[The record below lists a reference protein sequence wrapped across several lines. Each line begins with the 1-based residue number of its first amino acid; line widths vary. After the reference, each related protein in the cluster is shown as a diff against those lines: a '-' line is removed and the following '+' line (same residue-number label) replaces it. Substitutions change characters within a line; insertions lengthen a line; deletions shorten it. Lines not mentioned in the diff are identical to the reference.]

1 MITGVTDMES
11 TSHDF
16 ACRGK
21 GNGGCSRRDF
31 VAMGAMAAM
40 AAGAGC
46 VSAQGRSAS
55 AVGGRSFKTI
65 TISATDCLFEREPM
79 VRPFGFKGGYLTE
92 EWIVASCVRSSS
104 GKFGIG
110 LGTQSCLWSD
120 ASVFSSTSEAGGNAM
135 MFAMTQHAL
144 KLIEG
149 RSFVSPVELNDW
161 LWPQVWE
168 YGKRITSNPKLRA
181 TFALNALVSVD
192 NAIWVLFARE
202 NGLAS
207 FDEMIPD
214 AYRPALSARHSKCA
228 SIPLFSYKVP
238 PAEIKSAVDSGY
250 FFMKIKIG
258 QPGTQEEMLAK
269 DMARVSQIH
278 AVLKDC
284 RTPYTKTGRLPYYFD
299 ANGRYAKKETLLRFV
314 DHLKKIGAYEQVA
327 IIEEPFDE
335 YADIDVN
342 DIPLRLAAD
351 ESAHTVKDALE
362 RIDMGYRAMALK
374 PIAKTMSMS
383 MKIAQAACDKGVPC
397 FCADLTVSPVLVEWN
412 KSVAARLPAFPG
424 IGDLGLVE
432 TNGHQNFR
440 NWETMRRDLAYPDA
454 HWTRTERGVFEC
466 DSDYYAKSGGI
477 LASMPRYEKMF
488 RI

>member
-1 MITGVTDMES
+1 M
-11 TSHDF
+11 
-16 ACRGK
+16 K
-21 GNGGCSRRDF
+21 RRDF
-31 VAMGAMAAM
+31 VKMGSMAFA
-40 AAGAGC
+40 AAGTGC
-46 VSAQGRSAS
+46 VSAGRGSGIAA
-55 AVGGRSFKTI
+55 AVGGRAFKTI
-65 TISATDCLFEREPM
+65 TIAKADCLFEREPM

-92 EWIVASCVRSSS
+92 EWIVASCLKSTT
-104 GKFGIG
+104 GKHGIG

-120 ASVFSSTSEAGGNAM
+120 ASVFAANSEAGGNAM

-144 KLIEG
+144 KLLAG
-149 RSFVSPVELNDW
+149 RSFTSPVELNDW

-168 YGKRITSNPKLRA
+168 YGKKVTDNPRLRA

-192 NAIWVLFARE
+192 NAAWVLFARE
-202 NGLAS
+202 NGLTS
-207 FDEMIPD
+207 FDDMIPA
-214 AYRPALSARHSKCA
+214 AYRPALASHHAKCA

-238 PAEIKSAVDSGY
+238 PAEIKAAVDSGY

-258 QPGTQEEMLAK
+258 QPGTQAEMLER

-284 RTPYTKTGRLPYYFD
+284 RTPYTKTGKLPYYFD
-299 ANGRYAKKETLLRFV
+299 ANGRYEKKETLLKFM
-314 DHLKKIGAYEQVA
+314 DHLKKIGAYDQVA

-342 DIPLRLAAD
+342 DIPIRLAAD

-362 RIDMGYRAMALK
+362 RIEMGYRAMALK

-383 MKIAQAACDKGVPC
+383 MKIAQAAFEKGVPC
-397 FCADLTVSPVLVEWN
+397 FCADLTVCPVMVEWN
-412 KSVAARLPAFPG
+412 KAVAARLPAFPG

-440 NWETMRRDLAYPDA
+440 NWETMRGDLAFPNA
-454 HWTRTERGVFEC
+454 HWTRTEKGVFEC
-466 DSDYYAKSGGI
+466 DADYYAKSGGM
-477 LASMPRYEKMF
+477 LAPLPRYEKLF
-488 RI
+488 RL

>member
-1 MITGVTDMES
+1 M
-11 TSHDF
+11 
-16 ACRGK
+16 
-21 GNGGCSRRDF
+21 NRRDF
-31 VAMGAMAAM
+31 ISMGSLAMAAVGSGCATP
-40 AAGAGC
+40 AAKCGVSGC
-46 VSAQGRSAS
+46 
-55 AVGGRSFKTI
+55 GGFKKI
-65 TISATDCLFEREPM
+65 TIAKTDCLFEREPM

-92 EWIVASCVRSSS
+92 EWIVASCLRSTS

-120 ASVFSSTSEAGGNAM
+120 AKVFASMSESGGNAM
-135 MFAMTQHAL
+135 MFAMTQYAL
-144 KLIEG
+144 KLVEG
-149 RSFVSPVELNDW
+149 RTFESPVELNDW

-168 YGKRITSNPKLRA
+168 YGKKVTANPKLRS

-192 NAIWVLFARE
+192 AAAWVLFARE
-202 NGLAS
+202 NGLGS
-207 FDEMIPD
+207 FDEMIPA
-214 AYRPALSARHSKCA
+214 AYRPSLSSHHAKCA

-238 PAEIKSAVDSGY
+238 VEEIKSAVDSGY

-278 AVLKDC
+278 SVLKDC
-284 RTPYTKTGRLPYYFD
+284 RTPYTKTGKLPYYFD
-299 ANGRYAKKETLLRFV
+299 ANGRYEKKETLLRFM
-314 DHLKKIGAYEQVA
+314 DHLKKIGAYDQVA

-362 RIDMGYRAMALK
+362 RIEMGYRAMALK

-383 MKIAQAACDKGVPC
+383 MKIAQAAYEKNVPC
-397 FCADLTVSPVLVEWN
+397 FCADLTVCPVMIEWN
-412 KSVAARLPAFPG
+412 KAVASRLPAFPG

-440 NWETMRRDLAYPDA
+440 NWETMRKDLAYPNA
-454 HWTRTERGVFEC
+454 HWTRTEKGVFEC
-466 DSDYYAKSGGI
+466 DADYYAKSGGI
-477 LASMPRYEKMF
+477 LAPMPRYEKLF
-488 RI
+488 RL